1 MKYWDSSA
9 LVPLCL
15 EQPRSEQAKRL
26 LREDPE
32 MIVWWGSKVECAS
45 AFARLLRDDLLS
57 PADERAARALLEELN
72 NGWFE
77 IQPSANVRDQA
88 MRVLRLHPLRAA
100 DSLQLAAALEW
111 TGPSA
116 KGDFVTFDDRL
127 RTAAE
132 REGFRT
138 P

>member
-1 MKYWDSSA
+1 MTYWDSSA

>member
-1 MKYWDSSA
+1 M
-9 LVPLCL
+9 PLCL

>member
-1 MKYWDSSA
+1 
-9 LVPLCL
+9 
-15 EQPRSEQAKRL
+15 
-26 LREDPE
+26 